1 MTGAVCAA
9 VAAGIALT
17 TAGLAG
23 AAVPAAAATGS
34 LGPPEYSSA
43 WVGYGTG
50 GRWFR
55 YVSTTVTVPP
65 QVVPPSPGAPS
76 QRGDATIELY
86 GIGSVV
92 PTQITVAPGGGPV
105 SWGDPGG
112 SGTFRISPR
121 IGDRLT
127 LSIYYDQHGHVY
139 LTVTDITRQTT
150 QTARMN
156 VPKMTY
162 LHARLFAWVDN
173 DVTPP
178 VADTPLWQFTDS
190 RVTTYSGDHGTLVG
204 PWTTSKT
211 IVSTASTASGTVIAS
226 PSGLSNGGQDFT
238 AWFRALPLTYTDAFA
253 GYQAGGGR
261 WFRDVATTVTIPPP
275 AQPAGNGGT
284 AAISLGHD
292 GGPTPRPYA
301 RIEIR
306 SGGGPGSVRY
316 DTSTGT
322 GTFTLSPQPGDQVA
336 LSIYYD
342 QHGRN
347 YLGLTLLNRAP
358 ARPSPTRPAR

>member
-1 MTGAVCAA
+1 MFRSVLAGRWLRAGPHRPGDQHRHGTRGITGAIGAA

-23 AAVPAAAATGS
+23 AAFPASAAPRS

-43 WVGYGTG
+43 WVGYGTS

-65 QVVPPSPGAPS
+65 RVVPPSPGAPS
-76 QRGDATIELY
+76 QRGDATIWLS

-92 PTQITVAPGGGPV
+92 PTQITVAAGGGPV

-112 SGTFRISPR
+112 SGTFRVSPR

-139 LTVTDITRQTT
+139 LTASDITRHTT
-150 QTARMN
+150 QTARTD

-162 LHARLFAWVDN
+162 LTARLFAWVYN
-173 DVTPP
+173 DVPP
-178 VADTPLWQFTDS
+178 PAADTPLWQFTNS

-204 PWTTSKT
+204 PWSTSKT

-238 AWFRALPLTYTDAFA
+238 AWFRALPRAYSYGPRSNA
-253 GYQAGGGR
+253 GT
-261 WFRDVATTVTIPPP
+261 F
-275 AQPAGNGGT
+275 
-284 AAISLGHD
+284 AIS
-292 GGPTPRPYA
+292 PK
-301 RIEIR
+301 
-306 SGGGPGSVRY
+306 
-316 DTSTGT
+316 
-322 GTFTLSPQPGDQVA
+322 PGDRLAV
-336 LSIYYD
+336 SIYYD
-342 QHGRN
+342 RQGHD
-347 YLGLTLLNRAP
+347 YFTASDLTQAV
-358 ARPSPTRPAR
+358 ARTARV

>member
-1 MTGAVCAA
+1 
-9 VAAGIALT
+9 
-17 TAGLAG
+17 
-23 AAVPAAAATGS
+23 
-34 LGPPEYSSA
+34 
-43 WVGYGTG
+43 
-50 GRWFR
+50 
-55 YVSTTVTVPP
+55 
-65 QVVPPSPGAPS
+65 
-76 QRGDATIELY
+76 
-86 GIGSVV
+86 
-92 PTQITVAPGGGPV
+92 
-105 SWGDPGG
+105 
-112 SGTFRISPR
+112 
-121 IGDRLT
+121 
-127 LSIYYDQHGHVY
+127 
-139 LTVTDITRQTT
+139 
-150 QTARMN
+150 
-156 VPKMTY
+156 MTY

-261 WFRDVATTVTIPPP
+261 WFRYVATTVTILPP

-292 GGPTPRPYA
+292 GGPTPGLTPA
-301 RIEIR
+301 SR
-306 SGGGPGSVRY
+306 SGPAAGPAASATTPAPSPSALNPATRWPSASTT
-316 DTSTGT
+316 TSTAAIT
-322 GTFTLSPQPGDQVA
+322 SASPCSTA
-336 LSIYYD
+336 
-342 QHGRN
+342 
-347 YLGLTLLNRAP
+347 AP